1 MSQPEVR
8 TAEYMKDILKVVIP
22 TVVVGIASAALTVQ
36 ISVAVIRT
44 ELEFIKSDMVDLKE
58 VLKIVNQ
65 NQLSNERLLVTTATN
80 ENNITRLWNKVE
92 KIEHKN
98 R

>member
-1 MSQPEVR
+1 
-8 TAEYMKDILKVVIP
+8 MKDILKVVVP

-44 ELEFIKSDMVDLKE
+44 ELEFIKSDMVDLKQ

-65 NQLSNERLLVTTATN
+65 NQLSNERLAVITATN
-80 ENNITRLWNKVE
+80 SNNIARLWDKVE
-92 KIEHKN
+92 TIKDK
-98 R
+98 

>member
-1 MSQPEVR
+1 MSEQERRRVH
-8 TAEYMKDILKVVIP
+8 YMKDILKVVVP

-44 ELEFIKSDMVDLKE
+44 ELEFIKSDMVDLKQ

-65 NQLSNERLLVTTATN
+65 NQLSNERLAVITATN
-80 ENNITRLWNKVE
+80 SNNIARLWDKVE
-92 KIEHKN
+92 TIKDK
-98 R
+98 